1 MADPAAFL
9 DLLARAE
16 LRSAAGDW
24 AEAAE
29 LWARVTEANP
39 VHGDYWARLAE
50 ARFAERDFT
59 AAALA
64 YAKVLELGVR
74 PEYQV
79 RYRGDATEFL
89 PGEVAY
95 MIACCQAELGRR
107 ADAIDALAAALG
119 RGFRDLDRAQADDC
133 WQAWRDDE
141 RLRDLLGIVEVEGL
155 SRDEG
160 WRTDLRLL
168 ARELKRRAYAPFALI
183 SEEDFDAEVARLGG
197 EIPGLS
203 DTQIIVAMMRLTA
216 HMDDGHAGIRM
227 PDGDGE
233 LTRLVQLEFFLFAEG
248 LFVTAAGPGY
258 SRLLGAE
265 VETIGGRTVEE
276 AVAALTPLIARDNDQ
291 QVQLMVPRFLRQIA
305 VLHGLGLTGD
315 LGRVTLAV
323 RFPDGTGGEATVDA
337 VPGPFLWDRHPP
349 GWTRLTDT
357 VAERL
362 SGVSGSP
369 PLHLRHRELPY
380 WFEYLPAADLVY
392 FQYNAVIDHPA
403 EPFAAFCDRL
413 FAFITARQPARL
425 VIDMRWNGGG
435 NTFLSQSLLH
445 HLIRN
450 PEISRRGA
458 LFVII
463 GRLTFSAAQNTAT
476 AIGRETE
483 PIFVGEPTGSR
494 PNFNGETIPF
504 ELPYSKLR
512 ANVGDL
518 FWQTSWPED
527 YRTWIAPDIYA
538 PPTFEAFRRNDDPA
552 MDAILALR
560 EHLPGR

>member
-183 SEEDFDAEVARLGG
+183 SEEDFDREVARLGG

-276 AVAALTPLIARDNDQ
+276 AVAALAPLIARDNDQ
-291 QVQLMVPRFLRQIA
+291 QVQAEIPRFLRQIA

-315 LGRVTLAV
+315 LGQVTLAV
-323 RFPDGTGGEATVDA
+323 RFPDGTSGEATVDA
-337 VPGPFLWDRHPP
+337 VPGRFLWDRHPP

-413 FAFITARQPARL
+413 FAFIAARQPARL

>member
-50 ARFAERDFT
+50 ARYAERDF
-59 AAALA
+59 AAAAPA

-74 PEYQV
+74 PGYQV
-79 RYRGDATEFL
+79 RFQADAPEFL
-89 PGEVAY
+89 PGEAAY
-95 MIACCQAELGRR
+95 LIACCQAELGRR
-107 ADAIDALAAALG
+107 EDAIDALAAALG
-119 RGFRDLDRAQADDC
+119 RGFRDLDRAQTDDC

-183 SEEDFDAEVARLGG
+183 SEEDFDAEVARLDG
-197 EIPGLS
+197 EIPDLT

-216 HMDDGHAGIRM
+216 HMDDGHAGIAM
-227 PDGDGE
+227 PDGDNE

-265 VETIGGRTVEE
+265 VETIGGRT
-276 AVAALTPLIARDNDQ
+276 
-291 QVQLMVPRFLRQIA
+291 
-305 VLHGLGLTGD
+305 
-315 LGRVTLAV
+315 
-323 RFPDGTGGEATVDA
+323 
-337 VPGPFLWDRHPP
+337 
-349 GWTRLTDT
+349 
-357 VAERL
+357 
-362 SGVSGSP
+362 
-369 PLHLRHRELPY
+369 
-380 WFEYLPAADLVY
+380 
-392 FQYNAVIDHPA
+392 
-403 EPFAAFCDRL
+403 
-413 FAFITARQPARL
+413 
-425 VIDMRWNGGG
+425 
-435 NTFLSQSLLH
+435 
-445 HLIRN
+445 
-450 PEISRRGA
+450 
-458 LFVII
+458 
-463 GRLTFSAAQNTAT
+463 
-476 AIGRETE
+476 
-483 PIFVGEPTGSR
+483 
-494 PNFNGETIPF
+494 
-504 ELPYSKLR
+504 
-512 ANVGDL
+512 
-518 FWQTSWPED
+518 SWPED
-527 YRTWIAPDIYA
+527 HRTWIAPDIYA
-538 PPTFEAFRRNDDPA
+538 PPTFEAFRRNQDPA

>member
-1 MADPAAFL
+1 MTDPAAFL

-24 AEAAE
+24 AEAAG

-50 ARFAERDFT
+50 ARFAEQDYA

-64 YAKVLELGVR
+64 YTKVLELGVR
-74 PEYQV
+74 PDYRV
-79 RYRGDATEFL
+79 RFQADAPDFL
-89 PGEVAY
+89 PGEAAY
-95 MIACCQAELGRR
+95 LIACCQAKLGHREE
-107 ADAIDALAAALG
+107 AIDALAAALG

-160 WRTDLRLL
+160 WRADLRLL

-183 SEEDFDAEVARLGG
+183 SEEDFDAEVARLDDS
-197 EIPGLS
+197 IPGLT
-203 DTQIIVAMMRLTA
+203 DTQVIVAMMRLTA
-216 HMDDGHAGIRM
+216 HI
-227 PDGDGE
+227 
-233 LTRLVQLEFFLFAEG
+233 
-248 LFVTAAGPGY
+248 
-258 SRLLGAE
+258 
-265 VETIGGRTVEE
+265 
-276 AVAALTPLIARDNDQ
+276 
-291 QVQLMVPRFLRQIA
+291 
-305 VLHGLGLTGD
+305 
-315 LGRVTLAV
+315 
-323 RFPDGTGGEATVDA
+323 
-337 VPGPFLWDRHPP
+337 
-349 GWTRLTDT
+349 
-357 VAERL
+357 
-362 SGVSGSP
+362 
-369 PLHLRHRELPY
+369 
-380 WFEYLPAADLVY
+380 EYLAADDLVY
-392 FQYNAVIDHPA
+392 FQFNAVADHPA

-413 FAFITARQPARL
+413 FGFIAERRPGRL
-425 VIDMRWNGGG
+425 VIDLRWNGGG
-435 NTFLSQSLLH
+435 NTFLAQALLH
-445 HLIRN
+445 HLIRC

-494 PNFNGETIPF
+494 PNFNGERIPF
-504 ELPYSKLR
+504 ELPYSKLV

-527 YRTWIAPDIYA
+527 HRTWIAPDIYA
-538 PPTFEAFRRNDDPA
+538 PPTFEAFRRNADPA
-552 MDAILALR
+552 MDAIQALR

>member
-16 LRSAAGDW
+16 LRSASGDW

-50 ARFAERDFT
+50 ARFAERDF
-59 AAALA
+59 AAADPA

-74 PEYQV
+74 PGYRV
-79 RYRGDATEFL
+79 RFQADAPDFL
-89 PGEVAY
+89 PGEAAY
-95 MIACCQAELGRR
+95 LIACCQAGLGHRE
-107 ADAIDALAAALG
+107 DAIDALAAALG
-119 RGFRDLDRAQADDC
+119 RGFRDLGRAQADDC

-216 HMDDGHAGIRM
+216 HMDDGHAGIAM
-227 PDGDGE
+227 PDGDHE

-258 SRLLGAE
+258 SRLLGAQ

-276 AVAALTPLIARDNDQ
+276 AVAALGPLIARDNDQ
-291 QVQLMVPRFLRQIA
+291 QVTLMVPRLLRETAI
-305 VLHGLGLTGD
+305 LHGLGLTAD
-315 LGRVTLAV
+315 LGQIVLTV
-323 RFPDGTGGEATVDA
+323 RFPDGTSGEATAAA
-337 VPGPFLWDRHPP
+337 VPDRFRWDRYPP

-357 VAERL
+357 VTER
-362 SGVSGSP
+362 P

-380 WFEYLPAADLVY
+380 WFEYLPDADLVY
-392 FQYNAVIDHPA
+392 FQYNAVADHPA

-413 FAFITARQPARL
+413 FAFIADRRPGRL
-425 VIDMRWNGGG
+425 VIDLRWNGGG
-435 NTFLSQSLLH
+435 NTFLSQALLH

-450 PEISRRGA
+450 REISRRGA

-494 PNFNGETIPF
+494 PNFNGEVIPF

-527 YRTWIAPDIYA
+527 HRTWIAPDIYA

>member
-74 PEYQV
+74 PGYQV

-450 PEISRRGA
+450 RQISRRGA

>member
-16 LRSAAGDW
+16 LRSAGGDW
-24 AEAAE
+24 AEAAA

-50 ARFAERDFT
+50 ARFAGRDF
-59 AAALA
+59 AAAAVA
-64 YAKVLELGVR
+64 YQQVLELGIR
-74 PEYQV
+74 PTYRV
-79 RYRGDATEFL
+79 RYRADAPEFL

-107 ADAIDALAAALG
+107 EEAIDALAAALG

-141 RLRDLLGIVEVEGL
+141 RLRDLLGVVEVEGL

-183 SEEDFDAEVARLGG
+183 SEEDFDAEVARLDG
-197 EIPGLS
+197 EIPGLA

-216 HMDDGHAGIRM
+216 HLDDGHAGIRM
-227 PDGDGE
+227 PDGDNE
-233 LTRLVQLEFFLFAEG
+233 FTRLVQLEFFLFAEG
-248 LFVTAAGPGY
+248 LFVTAAGPRH

-265 VETIGGRTVEE
+265 VKTIGGRTVEE
-276 AVAALTPLIARDNDQ
+276 AVAALAPLIARDNDQ
-291 QVQLMVPRFLRQIA
+291 QVRLQIPVLLRQTA
-305 VLHGLGLTGD
+305 VLHGLGLTED
-315 LGRVTLAV
+315 LGRVALTV
-323 RFPDGTGGEATVDA
+323 RWPDGTTGEATADA
-337 VPGPFLWDRHPP
+337 VPGRFRWDRHPP

-357 VAERL
+357 VAERP
-362 SGVSGSP
+362 P

-380 WFEYLPAADLVY
+380 WFEYLAAADLVY
-392 FQYNAVIDHPA
+392 FQYNAVADHPA
-403 EPFAAFCDRL
+403 EPFTAFCDRL
-413 FAFITARQPARL
+413 FAFIADRRPGRL
-425 VIDMRWNGGG
+425 VIDLRWNGGG
-435 NTFLSQSLLH
+435 NTFLSQALLH

-494 PNFNGETIPF
+494 PNFTGETIPF

-512 ANVGDL
+512 ANAGDL

-527 YRTWIAPDIYA
+527 HRTWIAPDIYA

>member
-1 MADPAAFL
+1 
-9 DLLARAE
+9 
-16 LRSAAGDW
+16 
-24 AEAAE
+24 
-29 LWARVTEANP
+29 
-39 VHGDYWARLAE
+39 
-50 ARFAERDFT
+50 
-59 AAALA
+59 
-64 YAKVLELGVR
+64 
-74 PEYQV
+74 
-79 RYRGDATEFL
+79 
-89 PGEVAY
+89 
-95 MIACCQAELGRR
+95 
-107 ADAIDALAAALG
+107 
-119 RGFRDLDRAQADDC
+119 
-133 WQAWRDDE
+133 
-141 RLRDLLGIVEVEGL
+141 
-155 SRDEG
+155 
-160 WRTDLRLL
+160 
-168 ARELKRRAYAPFALI
+168 
-183 SEEDFDAEVARLGG
+183 
-197 EIPGLS
+197 
-203 DTQIIVAMMRLTA
+203 
-216 HMDDGHAGIRM
+216 
-227 PDGDGE
+227 
-233 LTRLVQLEFFLFAEG
+233 
-248 LFVTAAGPGY
+248 
-258 SRLLGAE
+258 
-265 VETIGGRTVEE
+265 VEE
-276 AVAALTPLIARDNDQ
+276 AVAALGPLIARDNDQ
-291 QVQLMVPRFLRQIA
+291 QVTLQIPALLRQTA

-315 LGRVTLAV
+315 LGQVALTV

-337 VPGPFLWDRHPP
+337 VPGRFRWDRQPP

-357 VAERL
+357 VTERL
-362 SGVSGSP
+362 SGVSGPP

-392 FQYNAVIDHPA
+392 FQYNAVADHPA

-413 FAFITARQPARL
+413 FAFIAARQPGRL
-425 VIDMRWNGGG
+425 VIDLRWNGGG

-450 PEISRRGA
+450 PQISRRGA

>member
-9 DLLARAE
+9 ELLARAE
-16 LRSAAGDW
+16 TRSAAGDW

-29 LWARVTEANP
+29 LWTRVTAANP

-50 ARFAERDFT
+50 ARYAERDYG
-59 AAALA
+59 AARLA

-74 PEYQV
+74 PGYQA
-79 RYRGDATEFL
+79 RFRADAPELL

-95 MIACCQAELGRR
+95 LIACCQAELGRR
-107 ADAIDALAAALG
+107 ADALAALAVALG
-119 RGFRDLDRAQADDC
+119 RGFRDLDRARADDC

-141 RLRDLLGIVEVEGL
+141 RFRDLLGLVEVEGL

-168 ARELKRRAYAPFALI
+168 ARELKRRAYAPFTLI
-183 SEEDFDAEVARLGG
+183 SEEDFDREVADLDRGIPRLT
-197 EIPGLS
+197 
-203 DTQIIVAMMRLTA
+203 DTQIIVAMMRLIA
-216 HMDDGHAGIRM
+216 HLDDGHAGISM
-227 PDGDGE
+227 PDGNTE
-233 LTRLVQLEFFLFAEG
+233 LTRLVQLEFFLFDEG

-258 SRLLGAE
+258 SSLLGAE
-265 VETIGGRTVEE
+265 VEAIGGRTVEE
-276 AVAALTPLIARDNDQ
+276 AVAALGPLIARDNDQ
-291 QVQLMVPRFLRQIA
+291 QVTLMVPLLLRRTAI
-305 VLHGLGLTGD
+305 LHGLGLTSD
-315 LGRVTLAV
+315 LGQVTLTV
-323 RFPDGTGGEATVDA
+323 RRPDGTASEETVDA
-337 VPGPFLWDRHPP
+337 VPGQLHLDRHPP

-357 VAERL
+357 VTERL
-362 SGVSGSP
+362 SEAAGSP

-392 FQYNAVIDHPA
+392 FQYNAVTDHPA

-413 FAFITARQPARL
+413 FAFIAGRRPGRL
-425 VIDMRWNGGG
+425 VIDLRWNGGG
-435 NTFLSQSLLH
+435 NTFLAQPLLH
-445 HLIRN
+445 HLISC

-476 AIGRETE
+476 AIDRETGA
-483 PIFVGEPTGSR
+483 IFVGEPTGSR
-494 PNFNGETIPF
+494 PNFTGEVIPF

-518 FWQTSWPED
+518 YWQTSWPED
-527 YRTWIAPDIYA
+527 HRTWIAPDIYA
-538 PPTFEAFRRNDDPA
+538 PPTFEAFRGNQDPA

>member
-1 MADPAAFL
+1 MADPGAFL

-24 AEAAE
+24 AEAAG
-29 LWARVTEANP
+29 LWDQVTAANP

-50 ARFAERDFT
+50 ARFAAADF
-59 AAALA
+59 AAAAVA
-64 YAKVLELGVR
+64 YTKVLELGVR
-74 PEYQV
+74 PDYQV
-79 RYRGDATEFL
+79 RFRADAPDFL

-95 MIACCQAELGRR
+95 LIACCQARLGRR
-107 ADAIDALAAALG
+107 AEAIDALAVAVG
-119 RGFRDLDRAQADDC
+119 RGFRDLDRARADDC

-141 RLRDLLGIVEVEGL
+141 RLRDLLGVVEVEGL

-160 WRTDLRLL
+160 WRADLRLL

-183 SEEDFDAEVARLGG
+183 SEEEFDREVARLDGS
-197 EIPGLS
+197 IPSLT

-216 HMDDGHAGIRM
+216 HLDDGHAGIRM
-227 PDGDGE
+227 PDGDNE
-233 LTRLVQLEFFLFAEG
+233 LSRLVQLEYFLFAEG

-265 VETIGGRTVEE
+265 VETIGGRTVDE
-276 AVAALTPLIARDNDQ
+276 AVAALEPLIARDNDQ
-291 QVQLMVPRFLRQIA
+291 QVRLAIPRLLRETAI
-305 VLHGLGLTGD
+305 LHGLGLTGD
-315 LGRVTLAV
+315 LGQVRMTV
-323 RFPDGTGGEATVDA
+323 RFPDGTSGEEAVDA
-337 VPGPFLWDRHPP
+337 VPGRFRWDRHPP

-362 SGVSGSP
+362 SGLSGAP

-380 WFEYLPAADLVY
+380 WFEYLPEADLVY
-392 FQYNAVIDHPA
+392 FQYNAVADHPA

-413 FAFITARQPARL
+413 FAFIADRRPGRL
-425 VIDMRWNGGG
+425 VIDLRWNGGG
-435 NTFLSQSLLH
+435 NTFLAQSLLH
-445 HLIRN
+445 HLIRC
-450 PEISRRGA
+450 PRISRRGA

-494 PNFNGETIPF
+494 PNFTGETIPF

-512 ANVGDL
+512 ANAGDL

-527 YRTWIAPDIYA
+527 HRTWIAPDIFA

-552 MDAILALR
+552 LDAILALR

>member
-50 ARFAERDFT
+50 ARYAERDF
-59 AAALA
+59 AAAAPA
-64 YAKVLELGVR
+64 YGKVLELGVR
-74 PEYQV
+74 PGYQA
-79 RYRGDATEFL
+79 RFQADAPEFL
-89 PGEVAY
+89 PGEAAY
-95 MIACCQAELGRR
+95 LIACCQAELGRR
-107 ADAIDALAAALG
+107 EDAIDALAAALG
-119 RGFRDLDRAQADDC
+119 RGFRDLDRAQTDDC

-141 RLRDLLGIVEVEGL
+141 RLRDLLGLVEVEGL

-183 SEEDFDAEVARLGG
+183 SEEDFDREVADLDR
-197 EIPGLS
+197 EIPRLT

-216 HMDDGHAGIRM
+216 HLDDGHAGVSM
-227 PDGDGE
+227 PDGNTE

-248 LFVTAAGPGY
+248 LCVTAAGPGY

-276 AVAALTPLIARDNDQ
+276 ALAALGPLIARDNDQ
-291 QVQLMVPRFLRQIA
+291 QVTLMVPLLLRRTAI
-305 VLHGLGLTGD
+305 LHGLGLIGD
-315 LGRVTLAV
+315 LGQVTLTV
-323 RFPDGTGGEATVDA
+323 RRPDGTASEETVDA
-337 VPGPFLWDRHPP
+337 VPGRLHLDRHPL

-357 VAERL
+357 VTERL

-392 FQYNAVIDHPA
+392 FQYNAVTDHPA
-403 EPFAAFCDRL
+403 EAFGAFCDRL
-413 FAFITARQPARL
+413 FCFIADRRPARL
-425 VIDMRWNGGG
+425 VIDLRWNGGG
-435 NTFLSQSLLH
+435 NTFLTQPLLH
-445 HLIRN
+445 HLIACR
-450 PEISRRGA
+450 EISRRGA

-463 GRLTFSAAQNTAT
+463 GRQTFSAAQNTAT
-476 AIGRETE
+476 AIDRETSA
-483 PIFVGEPTGSR
+483 IFVGEPTGSR
-494 PNFNGETIPF
+494 PNFIGETIYF
-504 ELPYSKLR
+504 ELPYSNVR
-512 ANVGDL
+512 ANAADL
-518 FWQTSWPED
+518 YWQTSWPDD

-538 PPTFEAFRRNDDPA
+538 PPTFAAFSRNDDPA
-552 MDAILALR
+552 LEAILALR
-560 EHLPGR
+560 EQFPG

>member
-1 MADPAAFL
+1 MADSAAFL
-9 DLLARAE
+9 ELLARAE
-16 LRSAAGDW
+16 TRSAAGDW

-29 LWARVTEANP
+29 LWAQVTGANP

-50 ARFAERDFT
+50 ARFAERDYE
-59 AAALA
+59 AARLA

-74 PEYQV
+74 PGYQV
-79 RYRGDATEFL
+79 RFRADAPEFL

-95 MIACCQAELGRR
+95 LVACCQAELGRR
-107 ADAIDALAAALG
+107 ADALDALAAALG

-141 RLRDLLGIVEVEGL
+141 RLRDLLGVTEVGGL

-160 WRTDLRLL
+160 WRSDLRLL

-183 SEEDFDAEVARLGG
+183 SEEEFDREVA
-197 EIPGLS
+197 
-203 DTQIIVAMMRLTA
+203 
-216 HMDDGHAGIRM
+216 
-227 PDGDGE
+227 
-233 LTRLVQLEFFLFAEG
+233 
-248 LFVTAAGPGY
+248 
-258 SRLLGAE
+258 
-265 VETIGGRTVEE
+265 
-276 AVAALTPLIARDNDQ
+276 
-291 QVQLMVPRFLRQIA
+291 
-305 VLHGLGLTGD
+305 
-315 LGRVTLAV
+315 
-323 RFPDGTGGEATVDA
+323 
-337 VPGPFLWDRHPP
+337 
-349 GWTRLTDT
+349 RLTDT
-357 VAERL
+357 VPGRP
-362 SGVSGSP
+362 P

-380 WFEYLPAADLVY
+380 WFEYLPTADLVY
-392 FQYNAVIDHPA
+392 FQYNAVTDHPA

-413 FAFITARQPARL
+413 FAFIAARQPGRL
-425 VIDMRWNGGG
+425 VIDLRWNGGG

-494 PNFNGETIPF
+494 PNLTGEVIPF

-512 ANVGDL
+512 ANAGDL

-527 YRTWIAPDIYA
+527 HRTWIAPDIYA
-538 PPTFEAFRRNDDPA
+538 PPTYEAFRRNQDPA